1 MCLSF
6 IGLFYSFAVRLTRSR
21 IGAIIG
27 LLLTIGSGGQGG
39 INILMRDG
47 LKRALEQDVIQNDVT
62 GDGKV
67 FWFAFVPHVFLPQR
81 GANFAYPLALLVLT
95 LVWKATDF
103 TSGSMA
109 PGDKRRLLQYAAA
122 LAALTPLVQAHTFI
136 GLALIIGTVFV
147 LDAHKW
153 MADLRILGGWIAAG
167 VVAAILGWPQMALF
181 RKHVEK
187 GHGGSF
193 IKQGWI
199 HRNHDFGRDAPGLWG
214 MIPMAGAFFRFWW
227 MSLGPAVPLFFVAL
241 AIYAFDS
248 YKGLLLRKK
257 PLTAAGAASTADS
270 ASGASTGKAT
280 DEDAAS
286 GRASGVSSSTS
297 GSALRQRNKGDSDDD
312 SDASADS
319 DDAAAAKKGKNA
331 VGGTFT
337 ASGPD
342 VSLAEH
348 LVAVTLA
355 QLPTPLSNVLS
366 GRTPVRYTALDNLL
380 RPAND
385 CSVHGRSL
393 DALKFGVGAL
403 LVFLFGNY
411 VNLQP
416 WDRDNCKLFYIWV
429 FIATALVGSL
439 LAAPFEYILGLGASS
454 AGPARVYQAVMVPQ
468 RDLLVFNAA
477 VSRPSSGSGSSAKSS
492 AAEHIGVGRRRIA
505 GTVSLIWLLAVP
517 VLMFFAC
524 ASGFMLFAREYNLYH
539 QLLDEDQIR
548 MGNYIKE
555 HLAPKSVIMH
565 RDIHIMPSSC
575 IAGRP
580 SLVAYTGEWNS
591 LEPQAHSTSPS
602 ARPPLFMPV
611 FIIAFLFSSF
621 FFVRCC
627 CRLDVVSRVQLLRPR
642 QGQEVRDGQLP
653 QGQRPRGLQ
662 RHEEVG
668 HEVRPRRAPA
678 HPPQAQAAAARGGG
692 RAQGRGKDA
701 AGEGQRLRPS
711 LRP

>member
-1 MCLSF
+1 MEYEGMSLPCCDHNFCFLSAGFIMCLSF
-6 IGLFYSFAVRLTRSR
+6 IGLFYYFAVRLTRSR
-21 IGAIIG
+21 VGAIIA

-62 GDGKV
+62 GEGKV

-81 GANFAYPLALLVLT
+81 GANFAYPMALFVLN

-103 TSGSMA
+103 ATTSSTSSASTTTPSGA
-109 PGDKRRLLQYAAA
+109 IPAGERRKLLMHAAA
-122 LAALTPLVQAHTFI
+122 FAALTPLVQAHTFI
-136 GLALIIGTVFV
+136 GLAMIIGTVFL

-167 VVAAILGWPQMALF
+167 VIAAIVGWPQMALF

-199 HRNHDFGRDAPGLWG
+199 HRNHDFGREAPGLWG
-214 MIPMAGAFFRFWW
+214 MIPMAGPFFRFWW
-227 MSLGPAVPLFFVAL
+227 MSLGPAVPLFIVAL
-241 AIYAFDS
+241 AIYSFDS
-248 YKGLLLRKK
+248 YKGLLLKKK
-257 PLTAAGAASTADS
+257 PFTAGT
-270 ASGASTGKAT
+270 STGTSTSVAT
-280 DEDAAS
+280 TTGKLADEETSS
-286 GRASGVSSSTS
+286 GRASGVSNSS
-297 GSALRQRNKGDSDDD
+297 GNALRNRNKADSDDD
-312 SDASADS
+312 ASGDSSDSNP
-319 DDAAAAKKGKNA
+319 DDDVAAKKGKT
-331 VGGTFT
+331 GTFT

-355 QLPTPLSNVLS
+355 QLPTPIANVLS

-380 RPAND
+380 RPANE

-393 DALKFGVGAL
+393 DALKFGIGAG

-416 WDRDNCKLFYIWV
+416 WDRDNCKLYYIWV
-429 FIATALVGSL
+429 FVATAMVGSL
-439 LAAPFEYILGLGASS
+439 LAAPFEYLLGLGASS
-454 AGPARVYQAVMVPQ
+454 AGPARVYQAVMVAQ
-468 RDLLVFNAA
+468 RDLLVFNAT
-477 VSRPSSGSGSSAKSS
+477 VSKPGANKAA
-492 AAEHIGVGRRRIA
+492 AAEHIGIGRRRVA
-505 GTVSLIWLLAVP
+505 GTVSLIWMLAVP

-565 RDIHIMPSSC
+565 RDIHIMPSGC

-580 SLVAYTGEWNS
+580 SLVAYTGEYGR
-591 LEPQAHSTSPS
+591 S
-602 ARPPLFMPV
+602 AGNL
-611 FIIAFLFSSF
+611 
-621 FFVRCC
+621 
-627 CRLDVVSRVQLLRPR
+627 
-642 QGQEVRDGQLP
+642 
-653 QGQRPRGLQ
+653 
-662 RHEEVG
+662 
-668 HEVRPRRAPA
+668 
-678 HPPQAQAAAARGGG
+678 
-692 RAQGRGKDA
+692 
-701 AGEGQRLRPS
+701 
-711 LRP
+711 